1 METQQTTQLEKHQKI
16 LEDTVEA
23 LRPYHPKTILL
34 FGSLARHL
42 ANGLEESLPQDIDIL
57 VVGYHVPPEIAT
69 RATTVPIE
77 VLHFRIDQIVAIARS
92 LRYDPK
98 PVALSKL
105 YGKNVVKSHAR
116 DVIAASLLLGPGYGQ
131 FGIQQ
136 IEIEALP
143 DERDYSVH
151 EVLLGRSWWKRLCAY
166 ARQRRGPFKLWSDK
180 IAGNDHFNP

>member
-1 METQQTTQLEKHQKI
+1 METQPTTQLEHFHKI

-23 LRPYHPKTILL
+23 LRPHHPKTILL
-34 FGSLARHL
+34 FGSLARQL
-42 ANGLEESLPQDIDIL
+42 ANGPEESVPQDIDLL
-57 VVGYHVPPEIAT
+57 VVGYHVPPEIAA
-69 RATTVPIE
+69 RATDVPIE
-77 VLHFRIDQIVAIARS
+77 ILHFRMDQIIAIARS

-116 DVIAASLLLGPGYGQ
+116 DVIAASLLLGPSYNQ

-151 EVLLGRSWWKRLCAY
+151 KVLLGHSWWERLCAY
-166 ARQRRGPFKLWSDK
+166 ARQRRGPLKLFSDK
-180 IAGNDHFNP
+180 IVNNEKFVG